1 VIRANLEQW
10 TCYVHGRKRTTIYT
24 DHASLQHIPA
34 PNKLTSRQW
43 CHLDRLQLHDYE
55 VKYFPG
61 AANVVADM
69 FSQIAY
75 TQRGQSEVKQ
85 PKADLQHLNIV

>member
-1 VIRANLEQW
+1 VISANLEQS
-10 TCYVHGRKRTTIYT
+10 TCYIYSRKRTTIYT

-43 CHLDRLQLHDYE
+43 RHLDRLQLHDYE

-61 AANVVADM
+61 AANVVADTL
-69 FSQIAY
+69 SRIAY
-75 TQRGQSEVKQ
+75 TQGGQ
-85 PKADLQHLNIV
+85 